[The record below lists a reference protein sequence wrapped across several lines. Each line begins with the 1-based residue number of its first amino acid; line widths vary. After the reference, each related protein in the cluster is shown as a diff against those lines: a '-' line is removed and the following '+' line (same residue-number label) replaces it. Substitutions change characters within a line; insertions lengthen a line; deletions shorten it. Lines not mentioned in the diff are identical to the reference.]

1 MVAVNSK
8 IADRFQ
14 HLHVHSHFS
23 LLDGV
28 ITIPNLVRS
37 AADHGM
43 GALALTD
50 HGNMYGAVEFHH
62 RCREAG
68 IKPIIGMEAYIT
80 AGSRL
85 DKTRSEDGSNYFHL
99 VLLAENETGYRNLLE
114 LTSSA
119 FVDGFYYKPRI
130 DHEVLAKHSEGIIG
144 MSACLSSEVN
154 RALLHGDDEKAEA
167 CAKRYMD
174 LFAKDRFFL
183 EIQDHGLPEQRRVL
197 EKVPGLARK
206 LGLPLVATNDI
217 HYLTKK
223 DARAQEVHLC
233 INTGTTIDD
242 QDRMSFDTDQFYFR
256 SGAEMTQL
264 FGDFPEAITNTD
276 EIAAMCTFEIPK
288 DTQYL
293 PVFQG
298 ADLTDEEAKAR
309 LPEVADEQN
318 LALFR
323 EIVGEGF
330 ADRYPEPTEEARE
343 RLKYEMEVI
352 ESMGFTSYFLI
363 TWDFIRYSRE
373 AGVPVGP
380 GRGSAVGSLVSYCL
394 GITDLCPLE
403 YDLIFER
410 FLNSDRI
417 SMPDIDIDFCMD
429 GREQIIEY
437 VRDKY
442 GEDRV
447 CQIVTF
453 GTMAAKAVIR
463 DVGRALGIPL
473 KEVDM
478 IAKKIPDTL
487 GIKLGEAVEQEPQL
501 AEWAEDARYRELF
514 EVGMRLEGLNRHCST
529 HAAGVVICDRPLTE
543 VIPLQRNG
551 DDITT
556 QYPMEILEGLG
567 LLKMDFLGLR
577 TLTII
582 DRALKIIK
590 EETGEEIDIEALPLD
605 DEATYQLLENADTTG
620 VFQLESNG
628 MRELLRNLKPDRFED
643 IIAVLALYRPGP
655 LGSGMHNTFCDRK
668 HGREALEYIDDSLA
682 PILGSTNGVI
692 LYQEQVMRIAHDLAG
707 FSMNEAD
714 SLRKAMGKKK
724 PEILAK
730 FKKQFCDGA
739 EKNDIS
745 RRSAEKIFEQI
756 EHFAKYG
763 FNKSHST
770 AYALISYRTAW
781 LKANHT
787 SAFLAAVM
795 SCHITAVDKMVEYI
809 EEARRLEI
817 DVCPP
822 SVNDSGLNFTVKG
835 GQIIYGLVALKGI
848 GEKAVEA
855 ILSERSRGGPYSS
868 TFDLAA
874 RVDLKAVN
882 KTVVEQLISAGA
894 FDTLGPSRARMH
906 TSVKEAIDEGSRI
919 QAEKRAGQLSLF
931 GGEGGEPQPAE
942 ERYPEVPEWTELE
955 RLAAEKSSLGFYL
968 TGHPL
973 DRRDHELLPFR
984 SHLVRDLD
992 ESIDGQNVTLG
1003 LMIHKLRARQTRKGD
1018 QMAILGAEDRSGSLE
1033 VVVFPKIFQE
1043 VSSILA
1049 EDRVIIVTG
1058 TAEVTEDRTQ
1068 IRAESIIPVEEA
1080 CQRLGRR
1087 IGLSFNISETS
1098 EDLLFRV
1105 KDVLRR
1111 HSGDVPTSLIFHGQ
1125 HDSRWVVRSDASLNI
1140 QPTPELLA
1148 ELREMI
1154 GENAVLIERS

>member
-1 MVAVNSK
+1 MVAK
-8 IADRFQ
+8 RFQ
-14 HLHVHSHFS
+14 HLHVHSHYS

-28 ITIPNLVRS
+28 CTIPQLVGS
-37 AADHGM
+37 AAANGM
-43 GALALTD
+43 KALALTD
-50 HGNMYGAVEFHH
+50 HGNMFGAVEFHH

-80 AGSRL
+80 AGSRF
-85 DKTRSEDGSNYFHL
+85 DRTRGDDGTAGNYHL
-99 VLLAENETGYRNLLE
+99 VLLVENEIGYQNLLK
-114 LTSSA
+114 LSSTA

-130 DHEVLAKHSEGIIG
+130 DHEALAAHSEGLIG
-144 MSACLSSEVN
+144 LSACLSSEVN
-154 RALLHGDDEKAEA
+154 RALLHGDDEKAEM
-167 CAKRYMD
+167 CARRYMD
-174 LFAKDRFFL
+174 LFQKDRFFL

-197 EKVPGLARK
+197 EKVPDLARR

-233 INTGTTIDD
+233 INTGTTMDD

-256 SGAEMTQL
+256 SGDEMTRL
-264 FGDFPEAITNTD
+264 FGDFPEAISNTD
-276 EIAAMCTFEIPK
+276 EIAAMCNFEIPRN
-288 DTQYL
+288 TQYL
-293 PVFQG
+293 PVFRG
-298 ADLTDEEAKAR
+298 TDLTDEQAEARTNEKAEADNR
-309 LPEVADEQN
+309 ILFHKIVKEGFDKRYPNPTPEV
-318 LALFR
+318 L
-323 EIVGEGF
+323 
-330 ADRYPEPTEEARE
+330 E
-343 RLKYEMEVI
+343 RLDYETGVI
-352 ESMGFTSYFLI
+352 EKMGFVSYFLI

-394 GITDLCPLE
+394 GITDLCPIE

-417 SMPDIDIDFCMD
+417 SMPDIDIDFCME
-429 GREQIIEY
+429 GREKIIQY

-473 KEVDM
+473 KEIDA

-487 GIKLGEAVEQEPQL
+487 GIKLEEALAQEPQL
-501 AEWAEDARYRELF
+501 ATWSEDPRYKELF
-514 EVGMRLEGLNRHCST
+514 EVGLRLEGLNRHCST

-551 DDITT
+551 DEITT

-582 DRALKIIK
+582 DRALKIIE
-590 EETGEEIDIEALPLD
+590 EETGERVDIEALALD
-605 DEATYQLLENADTTG
+605 DAATFDLLQNADTTG
-620 VFQLESNG
+620 VFQLESSG
-628 MRELLRNLKPDRFED
+628 MRELLRNLQPDRFED
-643 IIAVLALYRPGP
+643 LIAVLALYRPGP
-655 LGSGMHNTFCDRK
+655 LGSGMHNTFCDVK
-668 HGREALEYIDDSLA
+668 HGREKLEYIHDSLA
-682 PILGSTNGVI
+682 PILSTSNGVI

-714 SLRKAMGKKK
+714 SLRKAMGKKRAD
-724 PEILAK
+724 ILAK
-730 FKKQFCDGA
+730 FKKQFGDGA
-739 EKNDIS
+739 ENNGIP
-745 RRSAEKIFEQI
+745 RRDAERIFEQI

-770 AYALISYRTAW
+770 AYSLISYRTAW

-787 SAFLAAVM
+787 EAFLAAVM
-795 SCHITAVDKMVEYI
+795 SCYITTVEKMVEYI

-817 DVCPP
+817 EVRPP
-822 SVNDSGLNFTVKG
+822 SVNDSGQNFTVRGEK
-835 GQIIYGLVALKGI
+835 IIYGLVALKGI
-848 GEKAVEA
+848 GEKAVQA
-855 ILSERSRGGPYSS
+855 IIAERVRGGAYSS
-868 TFDLAA
+868 VYDLAA

-882 KTVVEQLISAGA
+882 KTVVEQLISSGA
-894 FDTLGPSRARMH
+894 FDGLGPSRAQMH
-906 TSVKEAIDEGSRI
+906 ASVKGAIDEGSRV

-931 GGEGGEPQPAE
+931 GGEGGEPQPSE
-942 ERYPEVPEWTELE
+942 ERYPEVPEWSELE
-955 RLAAEKSSLGFYL
+955 RLAAEKASLGFYL

-973 DRRDHELLPFR
+973 DRRDGELRPFR

-992 ESIDGQNVTLG
+992 ASVDGQKVTLG
-1003 LMIHKLRARQTRKGD
+1003 LMIQKVRQRQTRKGD
-1018 QMAILGAEDRSGSLE
+1018 AMAILHAEDRSGAIE
-1033 VVVFPKIFQE
+1033 VVVFPNTYQE
-1043 VSSILA
+1043 IAHLLA

-1058 TAEVTEDRTQ
+1058 DAEVTDDRTQ
-1068 IRAESIIPVEEA
+1068 LRAEKILPIEEA
-1080 CQRLGRR
+1080 CQQMGRR
-1087 IGLSFNISETS
+1087 IGLSFATEKTT
-1098 EDLLFRV
+1098 EDILFRV

-1111 HSGDVPTSLIFHGQ
+1111 YRGDVPTSLIFTGPKEH
-1125 HDSRWVVRSDASLNI
+1125 RWVIRNDASLSVS
-1140 QPTPELLA
+1140 PTPELLA
-1148 ELREMI
+1148 ELRDTI
-1154 GENAVLIERS
+1154 GEDSVLIERG